1 MRDYMKILKMLNI
14 RKLYYRGKL
23 CGSDSRRN
31 AVAENLSKLTFLE
44 FGVI

>member
-1 MRDYMKILKMLNI
+1 MKILKMLNL

-31 AVAENLSKLTFLE
+31 AVA
-44 FGVI
+44 